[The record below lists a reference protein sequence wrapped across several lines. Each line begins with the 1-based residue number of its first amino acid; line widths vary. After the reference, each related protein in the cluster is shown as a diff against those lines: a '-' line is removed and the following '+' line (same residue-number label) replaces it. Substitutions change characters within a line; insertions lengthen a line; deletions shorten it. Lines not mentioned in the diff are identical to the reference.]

1 MNKIKEVIARTGLRK
16 NWIAEQMGV
25 HPARISEWI
34 SETRKPNK
42 ARIRTLCK
50 LLSCKVK
57 DIYPEGVKKWRINYL
72 KNL

>member
-16 NWIAEQMGV
+16 NWIASQMGL

-42 ARIRTLCK
+42 VRIRALCK
-50 LLSCKVK
+50 ILKCKVL
-57 DIYPEGVKKWRINYL
+57 DLFPEGVK
-72 KNL
+72 